1 MLTDTHC
8 HLYYDSIK
16 KDIQTVLARAKEQG
30 VNRFICVGTNLDDSK
45 ECQILSEQH
54 ENVFFSAGI
63 HPHDSKNVSKKY
75 LQHLRNFNQYD
86 KMVAVGEMGLDYFRN
101 FSPKDSQ
108 VKVFREQLELA
119 QQVNKPVIFHN
130 RDADKDVIKILSE
143 FPGVVGVAHCFS
155 SDLKT
160 AKVFLDMGFYISF
173 SGNLTFKNS
182 HLPEIA
188 KEIPL
193 DKVMIETDSP
203 FLSPVPFR
211 GKPNEPGRTRF
222 VAEKLAEIHKLPL
235 EKIAEK
241 TSTNAATLFSL
252 PKLSY

>member
-16 KDIQTVLARAKEQG
+16 KDIQIVIARAKEQG
-30 VNRFICVGTNLDDSK
+30 VNRFICVGTNTIDSAESLK
-45 ECQILSEQH
+45 IAANFDS
-54 ENVFFSAGI
+54 VYASAGV
-63 HPHDSKNVSKKY
+63 HPHDAKDAPGDY
-75 LQHLRNFNQYD
+75 LKQIRNLLQFD

-101 FSPKDSQ
+101 ISPPDVQK
-108 VKVFREQLELA
+108 KVFCEQMELA
-119 QQVNKPVIFHN
+119 HQMNKPVIFHN
-130 RDADKDVIKILSE
+130 RDADEDVIKILSE